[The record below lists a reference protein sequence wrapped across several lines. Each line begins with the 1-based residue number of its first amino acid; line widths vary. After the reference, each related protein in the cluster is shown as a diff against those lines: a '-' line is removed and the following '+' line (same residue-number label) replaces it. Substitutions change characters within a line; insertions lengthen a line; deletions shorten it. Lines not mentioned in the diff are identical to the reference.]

1 VEAVLSLAYL
11 KVKEWL
17 SIAYL
22 KVKEWLS
29 IVELASGDLKS

>member
-17 SIAYL
+17 SI
-22 KVKEWLS
+22 
-29 IVELASGDLKS
+29 VELTSGDLKS

>member
-1 VEAVLSLAYL
+1 VEAVLSL
-11 KVKEWL
+11 
-17 SIAYL
+17 AYL

>member
-1 VEAVLSLAYL
+1 VEALLSL
-11 KVKEWL
+11 
-17 SIAYL
+17 AYL